1 VKLSIRGGIAAL
13 TIAGA
18 AVIAAGCGGSDSGSA
33 GAAKNAAALDF
44 VPKDAIGYAT
54 IDTDLEGKAWTAF
67 EDVYPAFNGEFKGL
81 DEWTTSLT
89 EDTEV
94 VDFEKDVEPWLGD
107 SAGLAIIS
115 ATGGGAEG
123 DDPGIFA
130 WVELKDSAKFETFAK
145 DNDIKDADE
154 KIGDFAVWTST
165 EDDAYIGVSD
175 DLAVIANS
183 KKELKARIEFDGDS
197 ITDAEGVGDAIDEVA
212 GDENMA
218 TVVVSGAGIRAALK
232 DSEDGTAT
240 AAADLEQV
248 KDLEAVALSFGA
260 TDDGLRLDGFVG
272 SSAESET
279 KNVSNKVFEALPADT
294 VLALG
299 GAELGTGLGGILD
312 SAGKDNAQIQQ
323 GVGAVSG
330 LLGITVADFED
341 AMSGSFALSIS
352 ASDEG
357 LGGIV
362 GGVAGAALG
371 GGAVGADQLSGLL
384 ASGAVTL
391 AFEETGETAATLE
404 KVVGGVSGL
413 TGGSRATAQ
422 GKTAG
427 DFTTKTVGVQGIP
440 VTVASSDDV
449 AGLSV
454 GLDVFSTWG
463 AESLGDT
470 DGFKDAW
477 KAADAPDETV
487 GSMWLDW
494 PRVATLAGF
503 EGAEGTEAGG
513 WVGWVEADDT
523 NAKFSVFMHVAKS

>member
-1 VKLSIRGGIAAL
+1 MKLSIRGGIAAL

-54 IDTDLEGKAWTAF
+54 IDTDLEGTAWKAF
-67 EDVYPAFNGEFKGL
+67 EKVYPAFNGQFEGL

-89 EDTEV
+89 KDMDND
-94 VDFEKDVEPWLGD
+94 VDFAKDVEPWLGA
-107 SAGLAIIS
+107 SAGLAITSIS
-115 ATGGGAEG
+115 GYGEG
-123 DDPGIFA
+123 SEDPGVFA

-145 DNDIKDADE
+145 DNDLKDADE
-154 KIGDFAVWTST
+154 KIGDFAVWTG
-165 EDDAYIGVSD
+165 EDDTVVGVSD
-175 DLAVIANS
+175 DLALLANS
-183 KKELKARIEFDGDS
+183 KKELKDRIEYDGDS
-197 ITDAEGVGDAIDEVA
+197 IADAEGVGDAIDEVA
-212 GDENMA
+212 GDDNMA
-218 TVVVSGAGIRAALK
+218 TIVVSGAGIEAALK
-232 DSEDGTAT
+232 DSEDANAAT
-240 AAADLEQV
+240 VAGLEQL
-248 KDLEAVALSFGA
+248 KDLQAIALSFGA

-272 SSAESET
+272 STAESET
-279 KNVSNKVFEALPADT
+279 KNVSNKVFEALPGDT

-299 GAELGTGLGGILD
+299 GAELGTGLAGVLD
-312 SAGKDNAQIQQ
+312 SAGKDNAQVQQ
-323 GVGAVSG
+323 GVGAVAG
-330 LLGITVADFED
+330 LLGITVDDFAD
-341 AMSGSFALSIS
+341 AMSGSFALSLS

-357 LGGIV
+357 LGSLV

-371 GGAVGADQLSGLL
+371 GGAVDANSLTGLL

-404 KVVGGVSGL
+404 KVVGGASAL
-413 TGGSRATAQ
+413 TGGTNAAAA

-427 DFTTKTVGVQGIP
+427 DFTTKTVGVQGVP

-463 AESLGDT
+463 ANSLGSNEA
-470 DGFKDAW
+470 FQDAW
-477 KAADAPDETV
+477 KAADAPDETA

-513 WVGWVEADDT
+513 WVGWIEADDK
-523 NAKFSVFMHVAKS
+523 NASFSVFMHVAKS